1 MKLKTILL
9 GDSGVGKSTLLSVIR
24 DIGTVLPTIGVDC
37 VIRNNLQIWDT
48 SGDQRF
54 RSVIEAFYSKMDLAV
69 FVYRDMESLASVEE
83 FREAIDKKD
92 LKRVLVYNGKDEKIH
107 KQGELYAE
115 MYNMSFFYGEV
126 IKTWIAKNI
135 MKNLEEYAREE
146 KQQWRYCWFY

>member
-9 GDSGVGKSTLLSVIR
+9 GDSGMGKSTLLSVIR
-24 DIGTVLPTIGVDC
+24 DIGTVIPTIGVDC
-37 VIRNNLQIWDT
+37 MIHNNLQIWDT
-48 SGDQRF
+48 SGDKRF
-54 RSVIEAFYSKMDLAV
+54 RPVIEAFYSKMDLAV
-69 FVYRDMESLASVEE
+69 FMYRDMESLASVEE

-92 LKRVLVYNGKDEKIH
+92 LKRVLIYNGTDEKIH

-126 IKTWIAKNI
+126 KKPRTAKNI
-135 MKNLEEYAREE
+135 MKNLEEFGGVK